1 MLKNIIR
8 RNLRQPLMGLAVVL
22 FAAVLTVVL
31 CYLHKANEE
40 ELRSYEES
48 YASVPVF
55 FKVVNLDGSK
65 PNSGYGIDGLAVD
78 LFQKTWMKPNFEA
91 YIAQTY
97 IRVSLPGKYYVTDL
111 NGEPIFDK
119 QALKKSRPM
128 VTVGI
133 SSTRVAEELTEGWG
147 GKIYWNEGYDESIL
161 LTNEFVCIVPESM
174 KAKKVIDMGY
184 EYKYWPTGQP
194 GDWGGSKINTTEST
208 FQVVGYY
215 SDPGNNNIYCPYET
229 LAKIHSQLRKPQL
242 IEEIGAILTD
252 NSLLPQLRE
261 DASQWFAKPN
271 AMGEKTP
278 WGRYGFEHFLFAMDI
293 DDSMLV
299 KLETNMKN
307 SLRLNQLASA
317 VVFMLSAG
325 AGFLT
330 GFLVI
335 RSRKR
340 EIALM
345 RTLGTSNWAV
355 CLEFG
360 AEQILLVLLGVL
372 LGGSYTHWEP
382 LNRLAIFAAIYLTG
396 LTAALVIFMKTN
408 LLATMKEDE

>member
-1 MLKNIIR
+1 MLKNILR
-8 RNLRQPLMGLAVVL
+8 RNLRQPLLGLAVVL

-65 PNSGYGIDGLAVD
+65 PKVSKGIDALAVD
-78 LFQKTWMKPNFEA
+78 LFQKDWMIPSLKP
-91 YIAQTY
+91 YIAQTHV
-97 IRVSLPGKYYVTDL
+97 RASLDGKYYVVESFGDP
-111 NGEPIFDK
+111 EIDK
-119 QALKKSRPM
+119 SALTTRRSQT
-128 VTVGI
+128 TVGI
-133 SSTRVAEELTEGWG
+133 TSTWVAEELTEGWG
-147 GKIYWNEGYDESIL
+147 GKIYWKEGYDESIL

-174 KAKKVIDMGY
+174 KYMETFDA
-184 EYKYWPTGQP
+184 EYTYSYWPTGIV
-194 GDWGGSKINTTEST
+194 GDIGGPITKKTRHT

-215 SDPGNNNIYCPYET
+215 ADPGNQMIYCPYET
-229 LAKIHSQLRKPQL
+229 ISKLHVEIHKPKK

-252 NSLLPQLRE
+252 NTKIDQLRE

-271 AMGEKTP
+271 ALGEKTP
-278 WGRYGFEHFLFAMDI
+278 WGKYGFEHFLFALDI

-299 KLETNMKN
+299 KLEANMKN

-317 VVFMLSAG
+317 VVFALSAG

-340 EIALM
+340 EIGLM
-345 RTLGTSNWAV
+345 RTLGSSNIAV

-360 AEQILLVLLGVL
+360 VEQIMLVLLGVL
-372 LGGSYTHWEP
+372 LGGSYTQWEP
-382 LNRLAIFAAIYLTG
+382 LNRLGIFTAIYLAG
-396 LTAALVIFMKTN
+396 LTAALLIFIRTN
-408 LLATMKEDE
+408 LLATMKEEE

>member
-1 MLKNIIR
+1 MFQNILR
-8 RNLRQPLMGLAVVL
+8 RNLRQPLMGLAVLL

-31 CYLHKANEE
+31 CYLHKSSQE
-40 ELRSYEES
+40 ELRSYEET

-55 FKVVNLDGSK
+55 FKVVDLDGSK
-65 PNSGYGIDGLAVD
+65 PKVSKGIDGLAVE
-78 LFQKTWMKPNFEA
+78 LFQKDWMVPDLKS
-91 YIAQTY
+91 YIAQTHV
-97 IRVSLPGKYYVTDL
+97 RVSIEGKHYVIESYGDPELDKMALTKKLPQ
-111 NGEPIFDK
+111 I
-119 QALKKSRPM
+119 
-128 VTVGI
+128 TVGI
-133 SSTRVAEELTEGWG
+133 SSTWVAEELTEGWG
-147 GKIYWNEGYDESIL
+147 GKIYWKEGYDESIL

-174 KAKKVIDMGY
+174 KYMETFDA
-184 EYKYWPTGQP
+184 EYTYSYWPNGIV
-194 GDWGGSKINTTEST
+194 GDIGGPITKKTRHT

-215 SDPGNNNIYCPYET
+215 TDPGNQMIYCPYET
-229 LAKIHSQLRKPQL
+229 LSIIHAQIGKPKK

-252 NSLLPQLRE
+252 NNLLPQLRE
-261 DASQWFAKPN
+261 DASQWFATPN
-271 AMGEKTP
+271 ALGEKTP
-278 WGRYGFEHFLFAMDI
+278 WGRYGFEHFLFALDI

-299 KLETNMKN
+299 NLETNMKN

-317 VVFMLSAG
+317 VVFALSAG

-345 RTLGTSNWAV
+345 RTLGTSNPVV

-360 AEQILLVLLGVL
+360 AEQIMLVLLGVL

-382 LNRLAIFAAIYLTG
+382 LNRLGLFAGIYLAG
-396 LTAALVIFMKTN
+396 LTAALLIFIRTN

>member
-1 MLKNIIR
+1 
-8 RNLRQPLMGLAVVL
+8 MGLAVVL

-31 CYLHKANEE
+31 CYLHKAGKE

-48 YASVPVF
+48 YASVTVF

-65 PNSGYGIDGLAVD
+65 PNNGNGIDGLAVD
-78 LFQKTWMKPNFEA
+78 LFQKSWMTPNLQDF
-91 YIAQTY
+91 IAETH
-97 IRVSLPGKYYVTDL
+97 IRISLAGNYYVTDL
-111 NGEPIFDK
+111 NGEHILDK

-128 VTVGI
+128 TTVGI

-147 GKIYWNEGYDESIL
+147 GKIYWHEGYDESIL

-174 KAKKVIDMGY
+174 KGKQVIDMSY
-184 EYKYWPTGQP
+184 SYKYWPTGKP
-194 GDWGGSKINTTEST
+194 GDLGGSRTNTVEST

-215 SDPGNNNIYCPYET
+215 TDPGNNRIYCPYET
-229 LAKIHSQLRKPQL
+229 MVKIHAELRKPQL

-252 NSLLPQLRE
+252 NTQLE
-261 DASQWFAKPN
+261 QLKENASHWFATPN

-278 WGRYGFEHFLFAMDI
+278 WGKYGFEHFLFALDI

-299 KLETNMKN
+299 NLETNMKN

-317 VVFMLSAG
+317 VVFALSAG

-345 RTLGTSNWAV
+345 RTLGTSNPVV

-360 AEQILLVLLGVL
+360 AEQIMLVLLGVL

-382 LNRLAIFAAIYLTG
+382 LNRLGLFAGIYLAG
-396 LTAALVIFMKTN
+396 LTAALLIFMKTN